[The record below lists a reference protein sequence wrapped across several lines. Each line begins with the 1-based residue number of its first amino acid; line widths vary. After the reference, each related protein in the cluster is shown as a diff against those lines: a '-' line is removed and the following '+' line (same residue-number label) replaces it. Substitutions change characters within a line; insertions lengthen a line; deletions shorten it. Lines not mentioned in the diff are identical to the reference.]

1 MAFLRLNDPVRGT
14 QRELS
19 LRKPLVSIGRAA
31 GNDVQVDDATVEAT
45 HVNLIRR
52 GSRYTLS
59 IAQRGAEVYVNG
71 RLKRKADLEYGD
83 RILVGRV
90 EITLLDG
97 EPAPV
102 AAPIA
107 ASKAPVDALA
117 RLVDFSATLM
127 REEKPERLFKK
138 LLESVVGLTGAEK
151 GFVIVLRDGQRE
163 LAASHNVGSET
174 LDISRVSDTII
185 DQVLRDRR
193 AVIVS
198 DAMAD
203 RKFGRA
209 RSVVDLKVSSVMCV
223 PLLYRNDLLGV
234 LYLGNDAVTG
244 LFTEPDLELLQV
256 WASQA
261 SLAVH
266 AALLLNEL
274 KSSNRNL
281 REQLRR
287 SSQGDIV
294 GSSRPMKQVFRMLR
308 KVAPTDLSVLV
319 LGETGTGKELVAK
332 EVHRLS
338 DRARQPFVSINC
350 GAIPENLLESEL
362 FGHKKGAFTGAVA
375 DKIGRFESANGGT
388 LFLDEIGE
396 MPMPLQVKL
405 LRVLQERV
413 IERVGDLKPRPVDL
427 RVVAATNKDLEEE
440 IRDGRFR
447 EDLYYRLNELTV
459 SLPPLRDRGDDIHE
473 LARFFLQKY
482 ADQYGS
488 KVRGFNNECVRAM
501 LSYYWPGNVRQL
513 ENRIKKAVI
522 MSDRALLNA
531 DDLSIKA
538 GDKRK
543 IEMLDVATEAF
554 KKTYIR
560 EALELNNWN
569 KAQTARDL
577 GVDPRTIFRYIEKM
591 EE

>member
-1 MAFLRLNDPVRGT
+1 MAYLRCQDPIRHST
-14 QRELS
+14 EL
-19 LRKPLVSIGRAA
+19 LPIRKALASIGRAA
-31 GNDVQVDDATVEAT
+31 GNDVRLEDPSIAAT
-45 HVNLIRR
+45 HANLVRR
-52 GSRYTLS
+52 GDRYTVS
-59 IAQRGAEVYVNG
+59 ISGRGNEVYVNG
-71 RLKRKADLEYGD
+71 RLVRKADLAYGD
-83 RILVGRV
+83 KLLIGRF
-90 EITLLDG
+90 ELTLCEGDP
-97 EPAPV
+97 PAPG
-102 AAPIA
+102 AGDAPP
-107 ASKAPVDALA
+107 PVDALA
-117 RLVDFSATLM
+117 QLVEFSATLM

-138 LLESVVGLTGAEK
+138 LLESVVQLTRAEK
-151 GFVIVLRDGQRE
+151 GFVIVLRDGERQ
-163 LAASHNVGSET
+163 LAASHNVGDET

-185 DQVLRDRR
+185 DQVLAHRR

-209 RSVVDLKVSSVMCV
+209 RSVVDLKLSSVMCV

-244 LFTEPDLELLQV
+244 LFTETDLELLQV

-281 REQLRR
+281 REQLQRR
-287 SSQGDIV
+287 SQGDII
-294 GSSRPMKQVFRMLR
+294 GSSTPMKQIFRMIR

-319 LGETGTGKELVAK
+319 LGETGTGKELVAH
-332 EVHRLS
+332 ELHRLS
-338 DRARQPFVSINC
+338 ERARKPFVSINC

-375 DKIGRFESANGGT
+375 DKIGRFEAANGGT

-413 IERVGDLKPRPVDL
+413 IERVGELAPRPVDL
-427 RVVAATNKDLEEE
+427 RVVSATNKDLEVE
-440 IRDGRFR
+440 IREGRFR
-447 EDLYYRLNELTV
+447 EDLYYRLNEI
-459 SLPPLRDRGDDIHE
+459 SMQLPPLRDRGDDIHE
-473 LARFFLQKY
+473 LARFFLSKY

-488 KVRGFNNECVRAM
+488 KVRGFTNECVRAM
-501 LSYYWPGNVRQL
+501 LGYYWPGNVRQM
-513 ENRIKKAVI
+513 ENRVKKAVI

-531 DDLSIKA
+531 DDLGIGA
-538 GDKRK
+538 GDKRHVK
-543 IEMLDVATEAF
+543 DLDEATEDF
-554 KKTYIR
+554 KKRYIR
-560 EALELNNWN
+560 ETLELNNWN

-591 EE
+591 ED